1 MVRERGARPET
12 PTAPPLPLPER
23 GVPELPIDWMA
34 LDAVAQSK
42 TLRSVLGVWVPKIV
56 CEFGLSEQV
65 VPRCWYRHSAMI
77 HELLALFQY
86 RQQQQFNMELGPP
99 ASAAID
105 FQYQFSLWLQRMR
118 SLTGD
123 AGCTASKHLPQLR
136 PSWADSSTTD
146 FAMWSVDLDEFAREL
161 VAFAEPDVSESSA
174 LENGEES

>member
-1 MVRERGARPET
+1 
-12 PTAPPLPLPER
+12 
-23 GVPELPIDWMA
+23 MA
-34 LDAVAQSK
+34 LDAVAQSE
-42 TLRSVLGVWVPKIV
+42 TLRSVLGEWVPKIV
-56 CEFGLSEQV
+56 CEFALSEQV

-99 ASAAID
+99 VSAAID
-105 FQYQFSLWLQRMR
+105 FQYQFSLWRQRMR

-123 AGCTASKHLPQLR
+123 AGCTASKHLAQHR